1 MKCSHCDKGAE
12 FSCSRCK
19 KEHYCS
25 VECQS
30 QNWEKGHKHVCC
42 NYLTIVSFEVA
53 FQCPKLTELLK
64 MMPRLRTLLPKS
76 DFTLF
81 APTNEAIQAWGG
93 VGNLSG
99 DSLDKFL
106 MHHIVK
112 GTHKAD
118 FVKKMSSITPM
129 HGAAIAVV
137 TMNNWVQLGTD
148 FGATIIESVEC
159 TDNIVIHKIDEP
171 LLSEYT
177 GRVGDIEQMTIEN
190 TNYRRALETTERSQL
205 VLMSL
210 VPGAW
215 VEREV
220 HEKASQFV
228 RFERGHGE
236 VELGG
241 KTTPVSDGDFVM
253 VPAGTKH
260 AIFNIG
266 KTTTKRLQIYTL
278 YSFDKEDGP
287 LHDSDTLET
296 KQQMYEQP
304 RQ

>member
-1 MKCSHCDKGAE
+1 M
-12 FSCSRCK
+12 
-19 KEHYCS
+19 
-25 VECQS
+25 
-30 QNWEKGHKHVCC
+30 
-42 NYLTIVSFEVA
+42 IVSFDVA
-53 FQCPKLTELLK
+53 FQCPRLAELLK

-81 APTNEAIQAWGG
+81 APTNKAIQRWGG

-106 MHHIVK
+106 MHHVVK
-112 GTHKAD
+112 GAHKGEA
-118 FVKKMSSITPM
+118 VMKMSSVTPM
-129 HGAAIAVV
+129 HGAAIAV
-137 TMNNWVQLGTD
+137 TTKDKKVQLGTD
-148 FGATIIESVEC
+148 FKATVVESVEC
-159 TDNIVIHKIDEP
+159 TGNIVIHKIDQP

-177 GRVGDIEQMTIEN
+177 GGVGDIEQMTIEN

-215 VEREV
+215 VEREL
-220 HEKASQFV
+220 HENASQFV

-241 KTTPVSDGDFVM
+241 KTTHVSDGDFVM

-260 AIFNIG
+260 AIFNME
-266 KTTTKRLQIYTL
+266 KTATKRLQIYTL

-287 LHDSDTLET
+287 LHDADTLET
-296 KQQMYEQP
+296 KQKMYEQP